1 MADANAWMRAQEP
14 SGWASPDDED
24 GRRCPSCDAG
34 LQDTREGAHGEESR
48 VKGERCPTPDC
59 PDYMEDD

>member
-1 MADANAWMRAQEP
+1 MADQNAWMRAPEP

-24 GRRCPSCDAG
+24 GRRCPSCDAV
-34 LQDTREGAHGEESR
+34 LQDTREG
-48 VKGERCPTPDC
+48 ERCVTPDC

>member
-24 GRRCPSCDAG
+24 GRRCPSCDAV
-34 LQDTREGAHGEESR
+34 LQDTREG
-48 VKGERCPTPDC
+48 ERCVTPDC
-59 PDYMEDD
+59 DYAPADTDYSLEDS